1 MSEVLDKYM
10 NMSLAT
16 KSEPKKESEP
26 KFVMPLSKKEVQ
38 NKYQNMKLNKEEK
51 KETSVDIEEHLKKLK
66 QLKASGRDIPGLDA
80 EISKREKELNI
91 KLIEEA
97 PDEVKVYRSEVLNT
111 TMRWNQTK
119 GIIVTDDGAIYTEK
133 EIEERPRGLGDDKIR
148 FLHKMKLM
156 GFSDTKKFEE
166 FKDDKCRRVGFK
178 TV

>member
-1 MSEVLDKYM
+1 MTDVLDKYM
-10 NMSLAT
+10 NMSLAS
-16 KSEPKKESEP
+16 KSEPKEESEP
-26 KFVMPLSKKEVQ
+26 IFVMPLSKKEVQ

-51 KETSVDIEEHLKKLK
+51 KETSADIKKHLEKLN
-66 QLKASGRDIPGLDA
+66 QLKESGRDILGLDA
-80 EISKREKELNI
+80 EISKREKELYI
-91 KLIEEA
+91 KEIEEA

-133 EIEERPRGLGDDKIR
+133 EIEQRPSGLGADKIR

-166 FKDDKCRRVGFK
+166 FKDDKFRRVGFK